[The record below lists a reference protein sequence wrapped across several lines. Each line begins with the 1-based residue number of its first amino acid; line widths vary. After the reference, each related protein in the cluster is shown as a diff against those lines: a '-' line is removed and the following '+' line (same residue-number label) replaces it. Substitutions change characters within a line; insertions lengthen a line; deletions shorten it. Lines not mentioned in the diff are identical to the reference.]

1 MENFVKI
8 QVPVSISYPALE
20 SALKKQLVGEYI
32 PKPAEGEEASPYA
45 QILDVGIAGSST
57 GENDIFLRVKIRIL
71 RTILKR
77 DQVDLYVVATLGYD
91 NAAQQVFVQHFR
103 MESRTSSRFFNSAL
117 EVLVNNVAYNQ
128 IIQRARVNLQEIISK
143 ELNKANGLL
152 GNGLELKG
160 LKLEGA
166 VEEVR
171 VQNLSPRPSRMFLDL
186 ELQANIQVDV
196 LDLNELLPA

>member
-1 MENFVKI
+1 MEHLVKI

-32 PKPAEGEEASPYA
+32 PKPTDGEDAAPYA

-57 GENDIFLRVKIRIL
+57 GDNDILLNVRIRIL

-91 NAAQQVFVQHFR
+91 NAAQQVYVQQFR
-103 MESRTSSRFFNSAL
+103 LESKTSSRFFNSGL
-117 EVLVNNVAYNQ
+117 EMLVNNVVYNQ
-128 IIQRARVNLQEIISK
+128 IIQRARVNLQEIFSQ
-143 ELNKANGLL
+143 ELKKANGLL
-152 GNGLELKG
+152 SNGLELKG

-166 VEEVR
+166 VEDVR
-171 VQNLSPRPSRMFLDL
+171 VHNLSLKPKRVLLDL

-196 LDLNELLPA
+196 LDLSELMPA